1 MALPMVHAQQGTFL
15 TVSCLLSVIL
25 LCMAIA
31 LGVSVG
37 ELSIPLRDVFYAISN
52 KMGLTAVP
60 LNRIYESVIWDFR
73 LSRVLVAA
81 CCGAGLAI
89 CGAVLQSLLKNAL
102 AEPYVLGV
110 SAGASTGA
118 VMVVVLG
125 IGTGALSLSAGAFI
139 GAFAAFA
146 FVAFLTNGARGGN
159 QQTILAGVAAS
170 QLFNAI
176 TAYTIS
182 TSASA
187 QQARD
192 VLFWLLGSFSG
203 VRWPEFQL
211 ALVVVLIGLAV
222 CLFYARALDAFTF
235 GDDAAASLGI
245 AVPVVRLILF
255 TLTALMTATIV
266 SMAGSIGFVGLVVP
280 HIMRFMF
287 GPLHRTLLV
296 ASALAGAILMVLADI
311 ASRVLIAPQS
321 LPVGV
326 VTAMVGVPFFAVI
339 IFRSRSA

>member
-1 MALPMVHAQQGTFL
+1 M
-15 TVSCLLSVIL
+15 SVGAIETSRSIL
-25 LCMAIA
+25 LTGWCVLAAIVLA
-31 LGVSVG
+31 LVIAVGVSVG
-37 ELSIPLRDVFYAISN
+37 ELAIPLQNVFYAISN
-52 KMGLTAVP
+52 RTGLTAEP

-73 LSRVLVAA
+73 LSRALVAA

-89 CGAVLQSLLKNAL
+89 CGVVLQSLLKNAL

-118 VMVVVLG
+118 VSIVVLG
-125 IGTGALSLSAGAFI
+125 LGSGAISLSAGAFA
-139 GAFAAFA
+139 GAF
-146 FVAFLTNGARGGN
+146 
-159 QQTILAGVAAS
+159 AAS

-182 TSASA
+182 TTASA

-192 VLFWLLGSFSG
+192 VMFWLLGSFSG

-211 ALVVVLIGLAV
+211 VIVVVLAGLAV
-222 CLFYARALDAFTF
+222 CLWYARALDAFTF

-245 AVPVVRLILF
+245 AVPRVRLILF
-255 TLTALMTATIV
+255 TTAALITATIV

-280 HIMRFMF
+280 HVMRFFF
-287 GPLHRTLLV
+287 GPLHRTLLI

-311 ASRVLIAPQS
+311 ASRLLIAPQS

-326 VTAMVGVPFFAVI
+326 VTALVGVPFFAVI
-339 IFRSRSA
+339 IYRSRNK